1 MKIPDA
7 RARFKVLLSCYSSLR
22 YSRILS
28 QLEYAYSTVHETA
41 RTTQKVF
48 WQIPTREATKKAR
61 RIREFA
67 NRHPLITALVSLL
80 VFTVFLPLVLSLVLF
95 SAFVLGCLLI
105 GLATAL
111 AFLIGCIVVVG
122 IFSLPL
128 VLPAVALT
136 AIAAVSA
143 HLGMRTVATAVRWAL
158 ERTEGAS
165 LKPSA
170 AYRHLQQRVSQFL
183 LSCTAD
189 ALRRFL
195 PQIADGAQEETQ
207 TGNSDYCEP
216 RKDDTSSETGRN
228 VSMTDTQA
236 GASGT
241 TLAWRDSRAHH
252 DVPQDDDAQSGTS
265 DDSFKDASEWL
276 TEDEFGNIIP
286 DYRDRDMKLYDA
298 MAKRGFKEY
307 EPWPYTDM

>member
-7 RARFKVLLSCYSSLR
+7 RGRFKVLLSRPLSLR
-22 YSRILS
+22 YSRILL
-28 QLEYAYSTVHETA
+28 QLEYAYSTVHENA
-41 RTTQKVF
+41 RTAQKVL
-48 WQIPTREATKKAR
+48 WEIPTREVTTKTR
-61 RIREFA
+61 RIRQFA
-67 NRHPLITALVSLL
+67 NRHLLITALVSLL
-80 VFTVFLPLVLSLVLF
+80 VCTVFLPLVLF

-105 GLATAL
+105 GLITAL
-111 AFLIGCIVVVG
+111 AFLIGCIAVVG
-122 IFSLPL
+122 MLSLPL

-136 AIAAVSA
+136 LIAAVSA
-143 HLGMRTVATAVRWAL
+143 HLGMRTVATAVRCAR

-170 AYRHLQQRVSQFL
+170 AYGHLQQRVSQFL

-189 ALRRFL
+189 ALASFL
-195 PQIADGAQEETQ
+195 PQTADGAQEETQ

-252 DVPQDDDAQSGTS
+252 DVPQDDDAQSGAS